1 MCNINVWERCMIIG
15 YARVSTTDQ
24 NCDYQ
29 IDELTKIGCEKTYVE
44 KASAK
49 TKDRPE
55 LNRLLDTLRQ
65 GDIVVVCKLDRLGR
79 SLKDL
84 ITLLDIFKTKGVQ
97 FKSLSENI
105 DTTTSTGKLVFN
117 IIGAIAEFE
126 RDIIV
131 ERANQG
137 LKVARARGRKGGR
150 KQKLT
155 DKQIKLAKS
164 MLQDPSVQKSDVAK
178 HFNISRPTLN
188 RYLDAAPDLEQES
201 LFK

>member
-1 MCNINVWERCMIIG
+1 MIIG

-29 IDELTKIGCEKTYVE
+29 MDELTKVGCEKIFVE

-65 GDIVVVCKLDRLGR
+65 GDIIVVCKLDRLGR

-84 ITLLDIFKTKGVQ
+84 ITLLDIFKTIGVQ

-126 RDIIV
+126 RDIII
-131 ERANQG
+131 ERTNAG
-137 LKVARARGRKGGR
+137 LEAARARGRKGGR

-188 RYLDAAPDLEQES
+188 RYLDAAPDVEQES

>member
-1 MCNINVWERCMIIG
+1 M
-15 YARVSTTDQ
+15 
-24 NCDYQ
+24 
-29 IDELTKIGCEKTYVE
+29 
-44 KASAK
+44 
-49 TKDRPE
+49 
-55 LNRLLDTLRQ
+55 
-65 GDIVVVCKLDRLGR
+65 
-79 SLKDL
+79 
-84 ITLLDIFKTKGVQ
+84 FKSNGVQ

-117 IIGAIAEFE
+117 VIGAIAEFE

-131 ERANQG
+131 ERTKAG
-137 LKVARARGRKGGR
+137 LKAARARGRKGGR

-178 HFNISRPTLN
+178 HFKISRPTLN

>member
-1 MCNINVWERCMIIG
+1 MIIG

-29 IDELTKIGCEKTYVE
+29 IDELTKSGCEKIFIE
-44 KASAK
+44 KDSVK
-49 TKDRPE
+49 TKNRPE
-55 LNRLLDTLRQ
+55 LTRLLDSLRQ
-65 GDIVVVCKLDRLGR
+65 DDIVVVYKLDRLGR

-84 ITLLDIFKTKGVQ
+84 ITLLEMFKSNGVQ

-117 IIGAIAEFE
+117 VIGAIAEFE

-131 ERANQG
+131 ERTKAG
-137 LKVARARGRKGGR
+137 LKAARARGRKGGR

-155 DKQIKLAKS
+155 DKQIKLAKL

>member
-1 MCNINVWERCMIIG
+1 MIIG

-29 IDELTKIGCEKTYVE
+29 IDELTKVGCEKVFVE

-49 TKDRPE
+49 TKERPE

-65 GDIVVVCKLDRLGR
+65 GDIVVVHKLDRLGR

-84 ITLLDIFKTKGVQ
+84 IALLDTFKSNGVQ

-117 IIGAIAEFE
+117 VIGAIAEFE

-131 ERANQG
+131 ERTKAG
-137 LKVARARGRKGGR
+137 LNAARARGRKGGR
-150 KQKLT
+150 KQKLS
-155 DKQIKLAKS
+155 DKDIKLAQS

-188 RYLDAAPDLEQES
+188 RYLDAAPEVEQQS
-201 LFK
+201 LFNLDTDK

>member
-1 MCNINVWERCMIIG
+1 MIIG

-29 IDELTKIGCEKTYVE
+29 IDELTKSGCEKIFIE

-55 LNRLLDTLRQ
+55 LTRLLDSLRQ
-65 GDIVVVCKLDRLGR
+65 DDIVVVYKLDRLGR

-84 ITLLDIFKTKGVQ
+84 ITLLEMFKSNGVQ

-117 IIGAIAEFE
+117 VIGAIAEFE

-131 ERANQG
+131 ERTKAG
-137 LKVARARGRKGGR
+137 LKAARARGRKGGR

-155 DKQIKLAKS
+155 DKQIKLAKL

>member
-1 MCNINVWERCMIIG
+1 MKAKIGILSEELTRKRMVRIAEGKVTSEEPYPQFLFESLATLSQLLSNENVGLLNLI
-15 YARVSTTDQ
+15 AREKPNSL
-24 NCDYQ
+24 
-29 IDELTKIGCEKTYVE
+29 DELAEM
-44 KASAK
+44 S
-49 TKDRPE
+49 
-55 LNRLLDTLRQ
+55 
-65 GDIVVVCKLDRLGR
+65 GR
-79 SLKDL
+79 SIKDL
-84 ITLLDIFKTKGVQ
+84 ITLLEMFKSNGVQ

-117 IIGAIAEFE
+117 VIGAIAEFE

-131 ERANQG
+131 ERTKAG
-137 LKVARARGRKGGR
+137 LKAARARGRKGGR

>member
-1 MCNINVWERCMIIG
+1 MIIG
-15 YARVSTTDQ
+15 YTRVSTTDQ

-29 IDELTKIGCEKTYVE
+29 MDELTKVGCEKIFVE

-65 GDIVVVCKLDRLGR
+65 GDIIVVCKLDRLGR

-84 ITLLDIFKTKGVQ
+84 ITLLDIFKTIGVQ

-126 RDIIV
+126 RDIII
-131 ERANQG
+131 ERTNAG
-137 LKVARARGRKGGR
+137 LEAARARGRKGGR

-188 RYLDAAPDLEQES
+188 RYLDAAPDVEQES